1 MYFEEADDG
10 MAGAVEQES
19 IFLSDLG
26 RRVRHARTV
35 RGLSRKLL
43 SQTSGLSERYIAQ
56 LESGQGNVSIILLR
70 RVANA
75 MGVRLDDL
83 IAGQDTQP
91 DWQVIRD
98 LLVNASPE
106 QVTLA
111 KGILSGQSSAGSE
124 TPQPRVAVIGL
135 RGAGKST
142 LGRRVADRLGWT
154 FVELNAEIEREN
166 ALSVKEIFAIYGQE
180 GYRRLEQAAL
190 RRLTEHPGPLV
201 LATGGGIVAEPLT
214 YDLLLQAFF
223 TIWLRA
229 RPRSTCSGCA
239 TRATSP
245 PRVTIPRRCR
255 SCGRC
260 SPAASPSMPAPRPWW
275 TPPTSPSRSWST
287 AWPRRS
293 RPASATWTIGAAP
306 DSIDPAGQGP
316 GLGRR
321 RRAPRAQGLAPRC
334 GEPGP
339 RRPTLADAPSETEPL
354 RRAAHGGRLFTG
366 GKALS
371 TDRCSASG
379 CVRSDEPGPKR

>member
-1 MYFEEADDG
+1 MGRTQTEEADDG

-19 IFLSDLG
+19 TFLADLG

-83 IAGQDTQP
+83 IAGQETLP
-91 DWQVIRD
+91 DWHVIRD
-98 LLVNASPE
+98 LLGNASPE
-106 QVTLA
+106 QIALA
-111 KGILSGQSSAGSE
+111 KGILSGQSSASGE
-124 TPQPRVAVIGL
+124 APQPRVAVIGL

-201 LATGGGIVAEPLT
+201 LATSGGIVAEPLT

-229 RPRSTCSGCA
+229 RPEEHMQRVRDQGELTTTGDHPSA
-239 TRATSP
+239 MQELRAVLASREPLYARASSVVDTSDVP
-245 PRVTIPRRCR
+245 VDVMVDRLAEAIEARFGTLDH
-255 SCGRC
+255 
-260 SPAASPSMPAPRPWW
+260 
-275 TPPTSPSRSWST
+275 
-287 AWPRRS
+287 RRS
-293 RPASATWTIGAAP
+293 A
-306 DSIDPAGQGP
+306 
-316 GLGRR
+316 
-321 RRAPRAQGLAPRC
+321 
-334 GEPGP
+334 
-339 RRPTLADAPSETEPL
+339 
-354 RRAAHGGRLFTG
+354 
-366 GKALS
+366 
-371 TDRCSASG
+371 
-379 CVRSDEPGPKR
+379 

>member
-229 RPRSTCSGCA
+229 RPEEHMQRVRDQGDLA
-239 TRATSP
+239 TAGDHPSAMQELRAVLASREPLYARASSVVYTSDVP
-245 PRVTIPRRCR
+245 VEVMVDRLAEAIEARF
-255 SCGRC
+255 GNLDH
-260 SPAASPSMPAPRPWW
+260 
-275 TPPTSPSRSWST
+275 
-287 AWPRRS
+287 RRS
-293 RPASATWTIGAAP
+293 A
-306 DSIDPAGQGP
+306 
-316 GLGRR
+316 
-321 RRAPRAQGLAPRC
+321 
-334 GEPGP
+334 
-339 RRPTLADAPSETEPL
+339 
-354 RRAAHGGRLFTG
+354 
-366 GKALS
+366 
-371 TDRCSASG
+371 
-379 CVRSDEPGPKR
+379 

>member
-1 MYFEEADDG
+1 
-10 MAGAVEQES
+10 MAGAAEQES
-19 IFLSDLG
+19 TFLAELG

-83 IAGQDTQP
+83 IAGQDTTP
-91 DWQVIRD
+91 DWHVVRD
-98 LLVNASPE
+98 LLGQASSE
-106 QVTLA
+106 QIALA
-111 KGILSGQSSAGSE
+111 KGILSGHAPAGGDA
-124 TPQPRVAVIGL
+124 PQPRVAVVGL

-190 RRLTEHPGPLV
+190 RRLTEHPGPLI
-201 LATGGGIVAEPLT
+201 LATSGGIVAEPLT

-229 RPRSTCSGCA
+229 RPEEHMQRVREQGDLA
-239 TRATSP
+239 TTGDHPSAMQELRAVLASREPLYARAPSVVDTSDVP
-245 PRVTIPRRCR
+245 VETMVDRL
-255 SCGRC
+255 
-260 SPAASPSMPAPRPWW
+260 AAAIEARF
-275 TPPTSPSRSWST
+275 
-287 AWPRRS
+287 
-293 RPASATWTIGAAP
+293 GAP
-306 DSIDPAGQGP
+306 DQSRHA
-316 GLGRR
+316 
-321 RRAPRAQGLAPRC
+321 
-334 GEPGP
+334 
-339 RRPTLADAPSETEPL
+339 
-354 RRAAHGGRLFTG
+354 
-366 GKALS
+366 
-371 TDRCSASG
+371 
-379 CVRSDEPGPKR
+379 